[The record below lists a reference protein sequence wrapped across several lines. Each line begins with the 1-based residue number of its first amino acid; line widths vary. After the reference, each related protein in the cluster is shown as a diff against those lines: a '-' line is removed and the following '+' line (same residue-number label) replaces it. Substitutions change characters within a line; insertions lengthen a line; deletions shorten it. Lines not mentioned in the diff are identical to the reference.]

1 MSYIGTWSF
10 DDNVLVCKQMSKN
23 EGMLVNH
30 IIYPTVNIHMIS
42 NCVLYDV
49 YTACYLLMLT
59 GEQFA
64 DADLVKTLIQK
75 FGLQPGSADFV
86 VNGKYYN
93 Y

>member
-1 MSYIGTWSF
+1 
-10 DDNVLVCKQMSKN
+10 MSKN
-23 EGMLVNH
+23 DGILMNH
-30 IIYPTVNIHMIS
+30 IIYPTDNTRMTS

-49 YTACYLLMLT
+49 YTACYLLVLT
-59 GEQFA
+59 EEQFA